1 MVVVGIL
8 VLVAFTWYQI
18 SRRKTKPVPTPP
30 PPPVQIAEPTSVEVV
45 PPVKTSSRTTTDTTR
60 RTSQTAENKAKPVV
74 KPPPPK
80 PVVVPP
86 EARLVEKWLETAQT
100 RPDKER
106 VLLERLAEA
115 ERQKNV
121 PVAIDTIKKLYD
133 RPTMAD
139 LQDQLVRRLG
149 DLNLQHLLSGTTTPW
164 TAIVTAKRGDSRD
177 RIAREHRTTSAAVA
191 KLNPRIKWERLQPG
205 DAVRVLNFP
214 SAVLVIYKQRGY
226 ADLSLKNGQFFR
238 RYYLTIAKT
247 AKSAVYPI
255 AAESGAT
262 VHGRFREL
270 GVKIAPRD
278 RAEIEMFLAPGSR
291 ITVAE

>member
-1 MVVVGIL
+1 MVVVVTL
-8 VLVAFTWYQI
+8 VLVAFTWYQF
-18 SRRKTKPVPTPP
+18 SRRKTKPAPVPPTPP
-30 PPPVQIAEPTSVEVV
+30 VRIAEPT
-45 PPVKTSSRTTTDTTR
+45 PVKVEPPAKEAVAVAAPRKPLSETGSKS
-60 RTSQTAENKAKPVV
+60 KPVAKP
-74 KPPPPK
+74 PAPK

-149 DLNLQHLLSGTTTPW
+149 DLNLQHLLSGATTPW
-164 TAIVTAKRGDSRD
+164 TAIVTVKRGDSRD
-177 RIAREHRTTSAAVA
+177 RIAREHRTTPAAVA

-205 DAVRVLNFP
+205 NAVRVLNFP
-214 SAVLVIYKQRGY
+214 NAVLVIYKQRGY

-238 RYYLTIAKT
+238 RYYLSIAKT

-270 GVKIAPRD
+270 GVKAAPRD
-278 RAEIEMFLAPGSR
+278 RAEMEMFLAPGSR

>member
-1 MVVVGIL
+1 MVVVVVL
-8 VLVAFTWYQI
+8 VLVAFTWYQF
-18 SRRKTKPVPTPP
+18 SRRKTKPTSIPP
-30 PPPVQIAEPTSVEVV
+30 PPPLVQITEP
-45 PPVKTSSRTTTDTTR
+45 PPVKAAPPAKSSDKTTATASTR
-60 RTSQTAENKAKPVV
+60 KPS
-74 KPPPPK
+74 PPPPS
-80 PVVVPP
+80 P

-115 ERQKNV
+115 ERRKNV

-149 DLNLQHLLSGTTTPW
+149 DLNLQHLLSGATTPW
-164 TAIVTAKRGDSRD
+164 TAIVTVKRGDSRD
-177 RIAREHRTTSAAVA
+177 RIAREHRTTSTAVA
-191 KLNPRIKWERLQPG
+191 KLNPRVKWEKIRPG
-205 DAVRVLNFP
+205 DTVRVLNFP
-214 SAVLVIYKQRGY
+214 NAVLVIYKQRGY

-238 RYYLTIAKT
+238 RYYLSIAKT
-247 AKSAVYPI
+247 VKNAVYPI

-262 VHGRFREL
+262 VHARFREL
-270 GVKIAPRD
+270 GVKAAPRD
-278 RAEIEMFLAPGSR
+278 RAEMEMFLAPGSR